1 MTPEQLAKMQAGRA
15 AAAAARKL
23 LPTAPKPVTEDDGW
37 EERHARWYQDLLRIR
52 AEIGGWS

>member
-23 LPTAPKPVTEDDGW
+23 LPPAPVVDEDAGW
-37 EERHARWYQDLLRIR
+37 SERHAQWYQDLLRIR
-52 AEIGGWS
+52 AEIGG